1 MSELV
6 LPSQLSTTALRHL
19 YDEAQEAGALDTHRK
34 RRWSRATEFG
44 GWLEQD
50 ALASLDSEQALRMYR
65 ASGGRDAASFSS
77 NPIEELRDSLDFLL
91 YDTIKLEGR
100 FDECV
105 LPEGAYKLAGAGKEF
120 VSWLLCLRN
129 PALFGVWNT
138 NAERMLRRIGAYHE
152 AMNRGPMGIRYLDLL
167 EALGWL
173 RFQLGLPDFIEVD
186 SVAFLAA
193 RSGRRQVGSTN
204 RDNME
209 R

>member
-173 RFQLGLPDFIEVD
+173 RLQLGLPDFIEVD